1 MALRVHFKTVREN
14 GGASACEKNRHTTN
28 TFRFISYELNHTK
41 DNFVEN
47 VFYNDGPKE
56 STLHDIR
63 AFLLNTDCI
72 KSFLKRNGPFHCALK
87 SSLVNTFSE
96 AINTV
101 QQLHS
106 SEGLIAMIQKAVS
119 TDDKDELNTGLSCYF
134 VIRDSLLTKDSQEVD
149 FAFEINNPMYQDT
162 DETTK
167 PTQTNSK
174 YAESLSP
181 SSSTS
186 SSTSSTNSTTSV
198 PIITALGLIV
208 LLTLCKHRGG
218 ETRDKKMNH
227 LFIPH
232 RNALNCAC
240 SAFYS
245 VAVVALRTSVC
256 VVPNCSF
263 SS

>member
-1 MALRVHFKTVREN
+1 MALRIHFKTVREN
-14 GGASACEKNRHTTN
+14 SGASACEKNRHTTN

-41 DNFVEN
+41 YNFVEN

-63 AFLLNTDCI
+63 TFLLNTECI

-119 TDDKDELNTGLSCYF
+119 TDDKDELNTGLSSYF

-149 FAFEINNPMYQDT
+149 FAFEIDNPMYQDT

-174 YAESLSP
+174 YAESSSSP
-181 SSSTS
+181 SSSPP
-186 SSTSSTNSTTSV
+186 SSTNSPTSV
-198 PIITALGLIV
+198 PLITALGLII
-208 LLTLCKHRGG
+208 LFTLCKQKHN
-218 ETRDKKMNH
+218 KKH
-227 LFIPH
+227 
-232 RNALNCAC
+232 
-240 SAFYS
+240 
-245 VAVVALRTSVC
+245 
-256 VVPNCSF
+256 
-263 SS
+263 